1 MKRNVFLLIVIVLA
15 SIISCSRESTVI
27 PENDFY
33 QESELLSELSLY
45 NESVISSRP
54 NTRVPGWAKFCAVA
68 GADFTGAYTG
78 AKAGGEVG
86 LHIGTVVGHPAEGA
100 IIGGVVMGAIC
111 GVGGSALAY
120 NKLYGCAAADPGAL
134 YGSLCNS
141 IQDYY
146 TDICEYIE
154 DDNQNDNLKDNQN
167 NPLFREEECISVI
180 NSIQLPQTAIA
191 MGAAHNAMLRD
202 IQNRGVLPTTR
213 ADVGPIAQYNGNQA
227 LVQTISQN
235 DEIRDYCISF
245 FEDRITDNSVIDE
258 SLPGKVI
265 QIYSE
270 LLESSSISDD
280 DIADYINHYFYL
292 VSQSAELSD
301 SEKNNIYV
309 GLAVSL
315 FSFNYWKEYGVL
327 E

>member
-1 MKRNVFLLIVIVLA
+1 MKRIVFPLIVIVLT
-15 SIISCSRESTVI
+15 SIISCSRESAI

-33 QESELLSELSLY
+33 QESELLSELAVY
-45 NESVISSRP
+45 NQSVLSSRP

-86 LHIGTVVGHPAEGA
+86 LYIGTVVGHPAEGA
-100 IIGGVVMGAIC
+100 VIGGVVMGAIC

-134 YGSLCNS
+134 YNSLSSS

-146 TDICEYIE
+146 TDICEYII
-154 DDNQNDNLKDNQN
+154 DDNQNDNQNDNSN
-167 NPLFREEECISVI
+167 NPLFHEGEFITGIE
-180 NSIQLPQTAIA
+180 SIQLPQAAIA

-202 IQNRGVLPTTR
+202 LQNRGAFPRTR
-213 ADVGPIAQYNGNQA
+213 ADVGSIVINNGNQA
-227 LVQTISQN
+227 LVQTISQE
-235 DEIRDYCISF
+235 DEVRDYCISF
-245 FEDRITDNSVIDE
+245 FEDRITDNPVIDE

-270 LLESSSISDD
+270 LLESSSVNDED
-280 DIADYINHYFYL
+280 VVDYINHYYSI
-292 VSQSAELSD
+292 VSQSTELTD
-301 SEKNNIYV
+301 SEKNNIYI